1 MMMQPAMA
9 GIHSFCDGSL
19 RWQRTKVI
27 PHGRI
32 EVVDLDEPAS
42 VTRDVSPSW
51 LHKGSAE

>member
-1 MMMQPAMA
+1 MA
-9 GIHSFCDGSL
+9 PRVWSRGGNGEE
-19 RWQRTKVI
+19 RQRTKAI